1 MGLGILVAIGGL
13 SAVGRGQVPAPEL
26 PVPAEHKPDAATL
39 AACPYCR
46 NWGGSVNPDCPVHG
60 TVPAGVS
67 PQLMPQAPQGSSAP
81 NEPPINES
89 WLDRPVSAG
98 VFVGVVNGSPLI
110 DDWVGQQQGITGG
123 LRLGYDFNEHWGT
136 ELRYAF
142 GAIKLYDSER
152 AMAVAPNSDVNP
164 YETRYSDL
172 DLVDASLVFYPWGDT
187 RWRPYFLTGIG
198 LTQLRFQDILG
209 VRYSVTVPD
218 IPLGVGLKFHVSEAA
233 ALRVELNDTI
243 IFSGGSGFNAVQD
256 LSLTGGLEFR
266 FGGSRRSYW
275 PWNPAPSNW

>member
-1 MGLGILVAIGGL
+1 M
-13 SAVGRGQVPAPEL
+13 
-26 PVPAEHKPDAATL
+26 
-39 AACPYCR
+39 
-46 NWGGSVNPDCPVHG
+46 
-60 TVPAGVS
+60 
-67 PQLMPQAPQGSSAP
+67 
-81 NEPPINES
+81 
-89 WLDRPVSAG
+89 
-98 VFVGVVNGSPLI
+98 
-110 DDWVGQQQGITGG
+110 
-123 LRLGYDFNEHWGT
+123 RLGYDFNEHWGT

-243 IFSGGSGFNAVQD
+243 VFSGGLGLQRGAGSFAHRRLGVPFRRRPAFVLAVESGPVELVNAKFYGRTNQV
-256 LSLTGGLEFR
+256 LTVGSVWKNFKRSLPTFSCPAECSGPR
-266 FGGSRRSYW
+266 DRSRRKIPDIVGSEDR
-275 PWNPAPSNW
+275 